1 MTSFFLMN
9 LVYMFCFNTAKI
21 NISFIITEVKFIQM
35 IHTENKSIYQIH
47 ISIRLL
53 QIISCT
59 YLEIYIIKVCTEQK
73 KN

>member
-1 MTSFFLMN
+1 ML
-9 LVYMFCFNTAKI
+9 CFNTAKI

-53 QIISCT
+53 QIITCT
-59 YLEIYIIKVCTEQK
+59 YLEIYIKKSMHITK